1 MSNSDNGQGWRIF
14 YWSVGIS
21 EEREEN
27 GMSAFLIILGVVAA
41 IYIYGAIGLY
51 QSSKHFPV

>member
-1 MSNSDNGQGWRIF
+1 
-14 YWSVGIS
+14 
-21 EEREEN
+21 
-27 GMSAFLIILGVVAA
+27 MSAFLIILGIVAA